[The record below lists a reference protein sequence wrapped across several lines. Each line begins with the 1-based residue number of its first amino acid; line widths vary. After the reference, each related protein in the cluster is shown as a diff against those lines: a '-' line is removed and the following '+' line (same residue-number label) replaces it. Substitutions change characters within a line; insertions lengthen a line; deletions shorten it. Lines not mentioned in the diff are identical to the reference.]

1 MYLQVKRDTSPYPV
15 EGCTLI
21 TPINNSEYFM
31 ILYKYIDNASLDRF
45 FKDGY
50 ISIKFTPHSEFN
62 DPFESYGY
70 ALDDESVAS
79 LTMRYEI
86 NQNLACLCLSKNP
99 LNVLMWSHYADK
111 HQGFVV
117 AIDTEKAGFDDEAK
131 CLITAPKGEIV
142 YLESRIKSKLKISQ
156 ENIYDTDIISKL
168 LLTKSLHWKYEE
180 EIRII
185 KKTNLLQKQ
194 GTVLIDKII
203 DLKSIT
209 GIYIGINNKMVDE
222 IIRNNNALETL
233 ILNKTVQLYQC
244 EFKKSTWDLA
254 IESYEYTKYPHD
266 MQRMDVFDSVAK
278 VLRAMERN
286 HIDT

>member
-1 MYLQVKRDTSPYPV
+1 
-15 EGCTLI
+15 
-21 TPINNSEYFM
+21 M

-70 ALDDESVAS
+70 ALDDASIES
-79 LTMRYEI
+79 LTMRYVI
-86 NQNLACLCLSKNP
+86 NKNLACLCLSKNP
-99 LNVLMWSHYADK
+99 LNVLMWSHYAEK

-117 AIDTEKAGFDDEAK
+117 AIDIEKAGYDDEAK
-131 CLITAPKGEIV
+131 CLISAQKGDID
-142 YLESRIKSKLKISQ
+142 YLENRIKSKLKITQ
-156 ENIYDTDIISKL
+156 ENIYDTDVISKL

-180 EIRII
+180 EIRVI
-185 KKTNLLQKQ
+185 KKTDSLQQQ
-194 GTVLIDKII
+194 GAVLIDKIF
-203 DLKSIT
+203 DLNSIVS
-209 GIYIGINNKMVDE
+209 IYIGINNKGVDE

-244 EFKKSTWDLA
+244 EFKKSTWDLD
-254 IESYEYTKYPHD
+254 IEAYEYTKYPHD
-266 MQRMDVFDSVAK
+266 MQRMDVFDSVVK

-286 HIDT
+286 HIGD

>member
-1 MYLQVKRDTSPYPV
+1 MND
-15 EGCTLI
+15 
-21 TPINNSEYFM
+21 SEYFM

-50 ISIKFTPHSEFN
+50 ISIKFTPYSEFN

-70 ALDDESVAS
+70 ALDDESIES

-117 AIDTEKAGFDDEAK
+117 AIDTEKAGFDDEEK
-131 CLITAPKGEIV
+131 CLITAPKGDID
-142 YLESRIKSKLKISQ
+142 YLGSRIKSKLKINQ
-156 ENIYDTDIISKL
+156 ENIYNTDIIRKL
-168 LLTKSLHWKYEE
+168 LLTKSLHWQYEE

-185 KKTNLLQKQ
+185 KKTKSLQKQ
-194 GTVLIDKII
+194 GTVLIDKVN
-203 DLKSIT
+203 DLRSVT
-209 GIYIGINNKMVDE
+209 GIYIGINNKGFDE
-222 IIRNNNALETL
+222 IIRNNNTLEAL

-266 MQRMDVFDSVAK
+266 MQRMDVFDSLEK

-286 HIDT
+286 HIGD

>member
-1 MYLQVKRDTSPYPV
+1 
-15 EGCTLI
+15 
-21 TPINNSEYFM
+21 M

-70 ALDDESVAS
+70 ALDDESIES

-86 NQNLACLCLSKNP
+86 NQNLACLCLSKEP

-117 AIDTEKAGFDDEAK
+117 AIDTEKAGYDDEAK
-131 CLITAPKGEIV
+131 CLITAPKGEID
-142 YLESRIKSKLKISQ
+142 YLGSRIESKLKISQ
-156 ENIYDTDIISKL
+156 ENIYDTDMISKL

-185 KKTNLLQKQ
+185 KKTESLQKQ
-194 GTVLIDKII
+194 DTVLIDKIV
-203 DLKSIT
+203 DLKSVT
-209 GIYIGINNKMVDE
+209 GIYIGINNKGIDE
-222 IIRNNNALETL
+222 IIRNNSTLEAL
-233 ILNKTVQLYQC
+233 ILNNTVQLYQC

-254 IESYEYTKYPHD
+254 IEGYEYTKYPHD
-266 MQRMDVFDSVAK
+266 MQRMDIFDSAEK

-286 HIDT
+286 HIGD

>member
-1 MYLQVKRDTSPYPV
+1 
-15 EGCTLI
+15 
-21 TPINNSEYFM
+21 M

-70 ALDDESVAS
+70 GLDDESIES
-79 LTMRYEI
+79 LTMRSEI

-117 AIDTEKAGFDDEAK
+117 AIDTEKAGYDDDEK
-131 CLITAPKGEIV
+131 CLITAPKGDIK
-142 YLESRIKSKLKISQ
+142 YLGSRIKSKLKITQ
-156 ENIYDTDIISKL
+156 ENIFDTDIISKL

-185 KKTNLLQKQ
+185 KKTKSLNKQ
-194 GTVLIDKII
+194 AAVLIDKIV
-203 DLKSIT
+203 DLKSVT
-209 GIYIGINNKMVDE
+209 GIYIGINNKGIDE
-222 IIRNNNALETL
+222 IIRNNHTLEAL
-233 ILNKTVQLYQC
+233 ILNKTIKLYQC

-254 IESYEYTKYPHD
+254 VEGYEYSTYPHD
-266 MQRMDVFDSVAK
+266 MHRMDVFDSVEK
-278 VLRAMERN
+278 ILRAMERN
-286 HIDT
+286 HIGD

>member
-1 MYLQVKRDTSPYPV
+1 MSK
-15 EGCTLI
+15 GCTLI
-21 TPINNSEYFM
+21 TPINYSDYFM

-70 ALDDESVAS
+70 ALDDESIES

-86 NQNLACLCLSKNP
+86 NQSLACLCLSKNP

-131 CLITAPKGEIV
+131 CLITAPKGDVV
-142 YLESRIKSKLKISQ
+142 YLGSRIKSKLKISQ
-156 ENIYDTDIISKL
+156 KNIYDTNIISKL
-168 LLTKSLHWKYEE
+168 LLTKSSHWQYEE

-185 KKTNLLQKQ
+185 KKTESLHKE

-203 DLKSIT
+203 DLKSVT
-209 GIYIGINNKMVDE
+209 GIYIGINNKGFDE
-222 IIRNNNALETL
+222 IIKNNNILETL

-254 IESYEYTKYPHD
+254 IEGYEYTKYPHD

-286 HIDT
+286 HIGD

>member
-1 MYLQVKRDTSPYPV
+1 MGRLSGILTPTLSK
-15 EGCTLI
+15 GCTLI
-21 TPINNSEYFM
+21 TSINDSEYFM

-45 FKDGY
+45 FEDGY

-70 ALDDESVAS
+70 ALDDESIES

-131 CLITAPKGEIV
+131 CLITASKGEID
-142 YLESRIKSKLKISQ
+142 YLGSRIKSKLKISQ

-185 KKTNLLQKQ
+185 KKIESLQKQ

-203 DLKSIT
+203 DLKSVT
-209 GIYIGINNKMVDE
+209 GIYIGINNKGFDE
-222 IIRNNNALETL
+222 IIRNNNTLESL
-233 ILNKTVQLYQC
+233 ILNKTVQLFQC

-254 IESYEYTKYPHD
+254 IEGYEYTKYPHD
-266 MQRMDVFDSVAK
+266 MQRMDVFDSVEK

-286 HIDT
+286 HIGD

>member
-1 MYLQVKRDTSPYPV
+1 
-15 EGCTLI
+15 
-21 TPINNSEYFM
+21 M

-45 FKDGY
+45 FKDDY

-70 ALDDESVAS
+70 ALDDESIES

-117 AIDTEKAGFDDEAK
+117 AIDTEKAGFDDEEK
-131 CLITAPKGEIV
+131 CLITAPKGDID
-142 YLESRIKSKLKISQ
+142 YLKCRIKSKLKISK
-156 ENIYDTDIISKL
+156 ENIYDTDMISKL
-168 LLTKSLHWKYEE
+168 LLTKSWHWQYEE

-185 KKTNLLQKQ
+185 KKAESLQKQ
-194 GTVLIDKII
+194 DAVLIDKIT
-203 DLKSIT
+203 DLKSVV
-209 GIYIGINNKMVDE
+209 GIYIGMNNKGFDE
-222 IIRNNNALETL
+222 IIRNNKVLEALV
-233 ILNKTVQLYQC
+233 LNSTVQLYQC

-254 IESYEYTKYPHD
+254 IEGYEYTKYPHD
-266 MQRMDVFDSVAK
+266 MQRMDVFDSAVK

-286 HIDT
+286 HIGD

>member
-1 MYLQVKRDTSPYPV
+1 
-15 EGCTLI
+15 
-21 TPINNSEYFM
+21 M
-31 ILYKYIDNASLDRF
+31 ILYKYIDNASLVRF

-70 ALDDESVAS
+70 ALDDESIES

-142 YLESRIKSKLKISQ
+142 YLESRMKSKLKISQ
-156 ENIYDTDIISKL
+156 ENIYDTDIIGKL

-185 KKTNLLQKQ
+185 KKIDSLQKED
-194 GTVLIDKII
+194 TALIDKII

-209 GIYIGINNKMVDE
+209 GIYIGINNKRVDE
-222 IIRNNNALETL
+222 IIRTNNTLETL

-254 IESYEYTKYPHD
+254 IERYEYTKYPHD
-266 MQRMDVFDSVAK
+266 MQRMDVFDSAEK

-286 HIDT
+286 HIGG